1 MDAVAINVSKNI
13 VKHYSDQAIQSFES
27 RRRKI
32 LTLLESKSCPEDG
45 WSEEEIEVFMHELS
59 MMDSNNF
66 LGSCGVGERESRFAS
81 KIVARRHYYMGHGIG
96 RSGDITEIQP
106 KAAGSSLIGQL
117 CNDMIL
123 NVLRSIGVR
132 SLQKSIVVP
141 LATGMGMLLCLR
153 TFHKMRP
160 EAKFVLWPRIDQK
173 SCFKCILTAGLI
185 PVIARN
191 EMKDDGLIGSIV
203 DIESKINDIN
213 PVNIVCILSTTSS
226 FAPKFPDDVI
236 KIGKLC
242 QKYSIPHL
250 VNNAYGIQCPSYLEA
265 IEKASKYRVDLLVS
279 STDKNFMVPVG
290 GCIISGFDAKLV
302 EEVGKM
308 YPGRGSG
315 TPSTDVFITLLN
327 IGKKGYK
334 NLLEDRKKMFIYLK
348 ESLQKIAN
356 EFGEK
361 ILNVPENYLSVA
373 LSLNNINSFDN
384 AHLSE
389 IGSMLFSKFVM
400 GTRLV
405 APGDTKSIGGFE
417 FKNWGSHTD
426 EQFTPYLTA
435 SAAIGV
441 KKSDIDT
448 FIKHLRQ
455 VLSKFQK
462 LANQRI
468 IKEIHRN
475 EGESKSTAKEIKIL
489 LE

>member
-1 MDAVAINVSKNI
+1 MDASVINASKNI

-45 WSEEEIEVFMHELS
+45 WSEEEIEVFMHELA

-117 CNDMIL
+117 CNDM
-123 NVLRSIGVR
+123 VLSVLKSIGTR

-160 EAKFVLWPRIDQK
+160 DSKYVIWPRIDQK

-185 PVIARN
+185 PIIVKN
-191 EMKDDGLIGSIV
+191 EMKDDGLIGNV
-203 DIESKINDIN
+203 GDIEDKINELN
-213 PVNIVCILSTTSS
+213 PKTIVCIISTTSS
-226 FAPKFPDDVI
+226 FAPKFPDNVI
-236 KIGKLC
+236 EISKLC
-242 QKYSIPHL
+242 KKYEVPHL

-265 IEKASKYRVDLLVS
+265 IEKASKNRVDLFVS

-290 GCIISGFDAKLV
+290 GCIISGYDLKLV
-302 EEVGKM
+302 NEVGKM

-334 NLLEDRKKMFIYLK
+334 NLLEERKKMYAYLK
-348 ESLQKIAN
+348 ESLQKVAT
-356 EFGEK
+356 EFGERL
-361 ILNVPENYLSVA
+361 LNVPENCLSVA

-405 APGDTKSIGGFE
+405 TPGDTKSIGGFE

-455 VLSKFQK
+455 VLIKFQK
-462 LANQRI
+462 LVNQRVI
-468 IKEIHRN
+468 SEMEMRHRSD
-475 EGESKSTAKEIKIL
+475 E
-489 LE
+489 